1 MINKKNIIILFCII
15 VFAAIDFTCLSDQ
28 PPNLIGRDMPRLA
41 IKNWISKDKLSPRDL
56 EGRIYIIEFWA
67 TWCPHCVKEMPRL
80 NELARKY
87 RQNEVFFITLSQD
100 RDARQ
105 ARIYLNNNNIEL
117 FAAMDYGIGARLAP
131 AFIPMAYIVGIDGKV
146 IWQGHPG
153 SEAFDQE
160 IEQAVKKA
168 PPAFLKDVDL
178 GPYENLRLQLSG
190 CNGFNRAYKKLRME
204 TRKAESETAELA
216 AAIIKTIDAQI
227 ISRIEK
233 IRAIRKDDPDTALPL
248 YRKLILS
255 FRGAEPINQA
265 KAEYE
270 KLKNSLEQKNKPEV
284 AKEETPNQVNQKD

>member
-1 MINKKNIIILFCII
+1 
-15 VFAAIDFTCLSDQ
+15 
-28 PPNLIGRDMPRLA
+28 MPRLA

-67 TWCPHCVKEMPRL
+67 TWCPHCVKEIPHL

-87 RQNEVFFITLSQD
+87 RPDEVLFITLSQD

-131 AFIPMAYIVGIDGKV
+131 AFIPMSYIVGIDGKV

-153 SEAFDQE
+153 SEAFEQA
-160 IEQAVKKA
+160 IEQAVKEA
-168 PPAFLKDVDL
+168 PPAFLKDVGL

-204 TRKAESETAELA
+204 TRKAESETAALA
-216 AAIIKTIDAQI
+216 AKIIKTIDEK
-227 ISRIEK
+227 ISVKIEQ
-233 IRAIRKDDPDTALPL
+233 IRAIQKDDPDNALLL
-248 YRKLILS
+248 YRKLILRFKS
-255 FRGAEPINQA
+255 AEPTTQA
-265 KAEYE
+265 RAEYE